1 MKRLVL
7 CALWIST
14 AALTALVLVD
24 IAGARERGTLR
35 RTPAATS
42 WHAGYADPAWGTPL
56 AVVVPPTAKFQ
67 THYNWGVG
75 GTRVT
80 PIYPQF
86 QPNYPGPGLYPH
98 GPFQPVPPWPTSTDQ
113 LGFYYIR
120 GPW

>member
-24 IAGARERGTLR
+24 AAGARERVVSR
-35 RTPAATS
+35 RAATTTS
-42 WHAGYADPAWGTPL
+42 WQAGYADSAWGVPV
-56 AVVVPPTAKFQ
+56 AVVVPPTARFQ
-67 THYNWGVG
+67 THYNAGVG
-75 GTRVT
+75 GMQVT
-80 PIYPQF
+80 PICPQF
-86 QPNYPGPGLYPH
+86 QPGYPVPGQY